1 MEWARRIKSTRCEIA
16 GGSRVAAYDWLFG
29 ATPST
34 LGGSPTA
41 RNLRVGGRARLTI
54 GSTRDV
60 VLIEGT
66 AVVADG
72 ITGEVADAFATKT
85 GFDPREQRNYPYFRI
100 RPQLIQA
107 WREVNEIAERD
118 LMVGGEWLT

>member
-1 MEWARRIKSTRCEIA
+1 MSA
-16 GGSRVAAYDWLFG
+16 GRV
-29 ATPST
+29 
-34 LGGSPTA
+34 
-41 RNLRVGGRARLTI
+41 RLTI

-60 VLIEGT
+60 VLIEGS

-72 ITGEVADAFATKT
+72 ITDEVADAFATKT

-100 RPQLIQA
+100 RPKLIQA
-107 WREVNEIAERD
+107 WREINEIAGRD